1 MKRDEMGNLLIG
13 SYKAKLD
20 KGGRLKIP
28 EKFRAA
34 IEERFGKGLFVTS
47 LEDDYV
53 QIFPLPVFE
62 DIMKTPGDETRYPD
76 PDVLEFVRKASLLGT
91 NGEIDSKGRVL
102 ITQWLRAKAGLQT
115 EVQVIGLNN
124 YLEVWDRARLDEK
137 MAKKPI
143 TYEDFKKIA
152 KLMSDRKTE

>member
-1 MKRDEMGNLLIG
+1 MGNLLIG

-28 EKFRAA
+28 EKFRSS
-34 IEERFGKGLFVTS
+34 IEEQYGKALFVTA

-53 QIFPLPVFE
+53 QIFPLSVWE
-62 DIMKTPGDETRYPD
+62 GMMKTPGDGRRYPD

-91 NGEIDSKGRVL
+91 NAEIDSKGRAL
-102 ITQWLRAKAGLQT
+102 ITQWLRVKAGLQA
-115 EVQVIGLNN
+115 EVQVVGLNT

-137 MAKKPI
+137 MAKKPL
-143 TYEDFKKIA
+143 TYEDFKTIS